1 MDTMEQMRRWR
12 LILGAESETQF
23 ETMNGYGEAGLS
35 KEQLLMDQALAAIYN
50 SSAYGGFGSPGNA
63 GKGGGRGPSNPQITR
78 WLGDVRTLFDR
89 DLVKII
95 QADAME
101 RCGLKQLLFEPE
113 VLENLEPDIGL
124 ASTILLL
131 KDQIPRASKDSVREF
146 IKKIVEQ
153 INQLLEQ
160 DIRRAVTAAVNR
172 RNHSPIPSASALDAA
187 MTIRRGLKHYNPQLK
202 KIVPEHFYFFDRTCR
217 TAAERYTVIL
227 DVDQSGSMG
236 ESVIYS
242 SIMSCILASMAAVK
256 TRIVAFDTNIV
267 DLTDKCSDPVD
278 LLFGFQL
285 GGGTDIDKSVAYCQ
299 QFIENP
305 KKTLFFL
312 ITDLEEGGNRA
323 SLLRRLEEIRQSG
336 ASVICLLAISDRG
349 KPCYD
354 AQMAGRVAGLGIPC
368 FACAPEKLPLLLE
381 RAFKGQD
388 LSVFEKQKKNFSCSA
403 FYI

>member
-12 LILGAESETQF
+12 LILGGESETQF

-131 KDQIPRASKDSVREF
+131 KDQIPKASKDSVREF

-242 SIMSCILASMAAVK
+242 SIMSCILASMA
-256 TRIVAFDTNIV
+256 NIV

-312 ITDLEEGGNRA
+312 VTDLEEGGNRA

-388 LSVFEKQKKNFSCSA
+388 LSVFEKQKE
-403 FYI
+403 